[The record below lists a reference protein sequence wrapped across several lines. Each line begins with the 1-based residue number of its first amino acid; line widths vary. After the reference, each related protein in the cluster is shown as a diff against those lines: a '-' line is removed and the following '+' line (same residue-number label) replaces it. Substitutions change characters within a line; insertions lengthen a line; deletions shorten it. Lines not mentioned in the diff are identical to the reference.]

1 MDERLYIPF
10 WKGEQVFE
18 ESVVLV
24 KGDGLPEGRLLF
36 PPKEILSVVGY
47 DGSVSYPDFC
57 PGRLFPAVYDG
68 RDDARKGGGG
78 KTGAFFDGR
87 HRLYGDDGHREISD
101 QGHVHRRQASGALD
115 GFARL

>member
-47 DGSVSYPDFC
+47 DGSVSYPAEEYGFS
-57 PGRLFPAVYDG
+57 GNRIF
-68 RDDARKGGGG
+68 AREGSSLPYM
-78 KTGAFFDGR
+78 T
-87 HRLYGDDGHREISD
+87 ED
-101 QGHVHRRQASGALD
+101 QGHVPRRQASGALD